1 MARFQPHAEWTF
13 KTREK
18 AILGFSVRL
27 VAFLLN
33 TLKNLLKKKKESKHE
48 NFLETLKTDNQR
60 GKYVDIKQRN
70 ANISHI

>member
-18 AILGFSVRL
+18 VILGFLVRL

-33 TLKNLLKKKKESKHE
+33 TLKNLLKKKKEGKQ